1 MQKITIEVKDTY
13 TANILEM
20 LHSLK
25 GVMIDKINLDE
36 VDEKGVD
43 TDFMKLQIDSMKE
56 TWNNQEDEAWDSQ

>member
-36 VDEKGVD
+36 THEKGVD

-56 TWNNQEDEAWDSQ
+56 TWNNQEDEAWDAL

>member
-1 MQKITIEVKDTY
+1 MPKITIEVKDTY

-25 GVMIDKINLDE
+25 SVMIDKINLNE

-43 TDFMKLQIDSMKE
+43 TDFMKLQEKGY
-56 TWNNQEDEAWDSQ
+56 EAR